1 MTPMRR
7 REAPGA
13 CTPSACGIARTARR
27 WGVRS
32 PLAIRSSAP
41 VTSALAATVALTLAV
56 AACAGSAGDGA
67 QSAVECPPCAAEE
80 LAASAE
86 PATTPPPSTLPR
98 PRSIELKADDGHR
111 LRLWHLAGGDPL
123 PGSAPAILLLHG
135 RTWSSLPDF
144 DLRVGGD
151 PSLSLMHSLAV
162 RGVAAYALDLRGYG
176 ETERDATGWNEP
188 ERAAED
194 VAAALAEIR
203 EREGHTPD
211 LLGWS
216 YGAIVAQL
224 TLQRHPEAARKLVLY
239 GYPRDPYAAGGE
251 KPRSAADADAPP
263 TQAPRRPNTA
273 EAAASDFITPGSI
286 SKAAIAAF
294 VEAALASDK
303 HRADWR
309 RVDQFF
315 ALDPAAIRSP
325 TLVIHGVHDPI
336 ARPAWQAALFQ
347 GLKVEDRQWV
357 VVPGADHAAHLEDPG
372 AFVRAL
378 VSFLEVDP
386 EG

>member
-1 MTPMRR
+1 M
-7 REAPGA
+7 
-13 CTPSACGIARTARR
+13 
-27 WGVRS
+27 RS
-32 PLAIRSSAP
+32 PLAIRPNAP
-41 VTSALAATVALTLAV
+41 VSSALAAAVALAFAFAC
-56 AACAGSAGDGA
+56 AACAGSAGDEA
-67 QSAVECPPCAAEE
+67 QGAVECPPCAAE
-80 LAASAE
+80 AASPE
-86 PATTPPPSTLPR
+86 PATEAPRSTLPR
-98 PRSIELKADDGHR
+98 PRSIEIKADDGHR
-111 LRLWHLAGGDPL
+111 LRLWHLADGDRS

-144 DLRVGGD
+144 DLRVGDD
-151 PSLSLMHSLAV
+151 PSLSLMHSLAS

-188 ERAAED
+188 DRAAED

-203 EREGHTPD
+203 EREGQAPD

-224 TLQRHPEAARKLVLY
+224 ALQRHPEAARKLVLY
-239 GYPRDPYAAGGE
+239 GYPRDPHAAGGE
-251 KPRSAADADAPP
+251 KPRVTSAAADAPP
-263 TQAPRRPNTA
+263 SAPPRRANTA

-286 SKAAIAAF
+286 SDAAISAF
-294 VEAALASDK
+294 VEAALASDE

-309 RVDQFF
+309 RVDQFS

-357 VVPGADHAAHLEDPG
+357 VVPGADHAAHLEDPDT
-372 AFVRAL
+372 FIRAL
-378 VSFLEVDP
+378 VSFLEVAT
-386 EG
+386 EA